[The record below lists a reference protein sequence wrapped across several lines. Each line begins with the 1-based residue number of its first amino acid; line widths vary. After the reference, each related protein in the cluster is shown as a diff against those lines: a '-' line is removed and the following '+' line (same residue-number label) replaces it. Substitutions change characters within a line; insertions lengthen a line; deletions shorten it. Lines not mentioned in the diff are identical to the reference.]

1 MKFTNIRIPSF
12 GSVQAVP
19 FAYMPNSKLI
29 KIYIMFGMRF
39 NTNTMYTSIIYI
51 VQNMV

>member
-19 FAYMPNSKLI
+19 FANSKLI
-29 KIYIMFGMRF
+29 KIYNMFGMRF
-39 NTNTMYTSIIYI
+39 NTNTMYTSMIYI